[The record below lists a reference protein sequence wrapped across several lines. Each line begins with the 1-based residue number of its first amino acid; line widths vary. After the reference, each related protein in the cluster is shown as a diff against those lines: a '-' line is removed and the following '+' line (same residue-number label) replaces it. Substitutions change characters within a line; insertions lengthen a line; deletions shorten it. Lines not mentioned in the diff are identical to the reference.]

1 MKGSIMKKHL
11 FHPAVF
17 LCALAIVLSATTALY
32 AKVEWEILK
41 NITLTDDPRDIVIAS
56 DGATAYILC
65 SKSVQIYS
73 TREKKVT
80 GSIPLTDDF
89 SQIAIAPN
97 GEQLFLTKTA
107 GKQLSVIKVS
117 QVYDI
122 PIGTSP
128 VIGKAGAPV
137 TIYAFLD
144 YQ

>member
-1 MKGSIMKKHL
+1 MKKHL
-11 FHPAVF
+11 FHPAVLF
-17 LCALAIVLSATTALY
+17 CALAVVLSLTTAPF

-41 NITLTDDPRDIVIAS
+41 DITLTDDPRDIVIAS
-56 DGATAYILC
+56 DGSTAYILC

-117 QVYDI
+117 QIYDI

>member
-1 MKGSIMKKHL
+1 MKKHVYR
-11 FHPAVF
+11 PAAF
-17 LCALAIVLSATTALY
+17 FCALAIVLSLTTALN
-32 AKVEWEILK
+32 AKVEWEVLK
-41 NITLTDDPRDIVIAS
+41 DITLTDDPRDIAIAS

-80 GSIPLTDDF
+80 GSIPLEGDF

-97 GEQLFLTKTA
+97 GEELFLTKA
-107 GKQLSVIKVS
+107 EGKQLSVIKVS
-117 QVYDI
+117 QVYEI
-122 PIGTSP
+122 PVGTSP

-137 TIYAFLD
+137 TIFAFLD